1 MKDDVTLINEVLE
14 KIPNKYMAV
23 IVASKRAKELNKGVR
38 PLVKTDAVKPTTVA
52 LYEIAAGFV
61 KPGPERIDKEAFIIE
76 PETEE
81 TIQNPELIMDII
93 EEESEEIDEVEL
105 DDEDEDID
113 EEDADIDDDLEPSED
128 ADIDDEDDEDEDN
141 V

>member
-23 IVASKRAKELNKGVR
+23 IVASKRAKDLNRGVK
-38 PLVKTDAVKPTTVA
+38 PMVKTDAVKPTTVA

-61 KPGPERIDKEAFIIE
+61 KPGPERIDKEALIIE
-76 PETEE
+76 PDTEE

-93 EEESEEIDEVEL
+93 AEESKKIDEIEL
-105 DDEDEDID
+105 DEEDID
-113 EEDADIDDDLEPSED
+113 DEDADIDDDIEPSED
-128 ADIDDEDDEDEDN
+128 IDIDEDYEEDEDEDI